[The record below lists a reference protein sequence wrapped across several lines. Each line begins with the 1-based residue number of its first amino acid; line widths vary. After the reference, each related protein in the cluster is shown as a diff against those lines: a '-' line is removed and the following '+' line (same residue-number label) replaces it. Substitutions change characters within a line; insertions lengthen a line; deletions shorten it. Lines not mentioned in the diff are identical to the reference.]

1 MYSRLISAPAQTSFF
16 LFGPRGTGK
25 TTWVKSTFPRAL
37 YFDLL
42 KAETYNFFLAN
53 PSRIEEAIPPDFSD
67 WVVIDEIQK
76 IPPLLDEVHRLIENK
91 HYKFILTGSSARKL
105 RRGGVNLLAGRAI
118 IHYMHPLTAT
128 ELGEDFN
135 LKKYLQLG
143 GLPGVFSAE
152 DKTDYLKSYTQTY
165 LQQEVIQEGI
175 SRNLGAFARFLET
188 ASLSQGSVLNVS
200 EVAREAAV
208 GRRVAENY
216 FSALEDLL
224 IGVRLPVFAKKA
236 KRKLVSHSK
245 FYFFDTGVYRAVRP
259 VGPFDQ
265 PEFIGGIALESLW
278 FQNLRAINDYLN
290 LGYNLYY
297 YRTAAGTEVDFIA
310 YGKRGIR
317 AFEIKSKKDIFSND
331 ITGIKN
337 FLADYPEAKGYVI
350 YGGNMKRNKRGIEIW
365 PAGEALKSLAEILK

>member
-1 MYSRLISAPAQTSFF
+1 MYSRLLSSPTQHSFF

-25 TTWVKSTFPRAL
+25 TTWVKSTFPHAL

-53 PSRIEEAIPPDFSD
+53 PTRIEETIPEGFGD

-76 IPPLLDEVHRLIENK
+76 IPQLLDEVHRLIENK
-91 HYKFILTGSSARKL
+91 HYKFVLTGSSARKL
-105 RRGGVNLLAGRAI
+105 RRGGINLLAGRAMV
-118 IHYMHPLTAT
+118 HYMHPLTVG
-128 ELGEDFN
+128 ELGGDFN
-135 LKKYLQLG
+135 LKKYLQFG
-143 GLPGVFSAE
+143 GLPGVFLVE
-152 DKTDYLKSYTQTY
+152 DETDFLKSYVQTY

-188 ASLSQGSVLNVS
+188 ASLSQGSVLNMS

-278 FQNLRAINDYLN
+278 FQHLRAMNDYLN
-290 LGYNLYY
+290 LGYSLFY
-297 YRTAAGTEVDFIA
+297 YRTAAGSEVDFVA
-310 YGKRGIR
+310 YGKRGIK
-317 AFEIKSKKDIFSND
+317 AFEVKAKKDIFAND
-331 ITGIKN
+331 LTGLKS
-337 FLADYPEAKGYVI
+337 FLTDYPQAKGYVI
-350 YGGNMKRNKRGIEIW
+350 YGGNIKRRKEGIEIW
-365 PAGEALKSLAEILK
+365 PMGEALTSLPEILG